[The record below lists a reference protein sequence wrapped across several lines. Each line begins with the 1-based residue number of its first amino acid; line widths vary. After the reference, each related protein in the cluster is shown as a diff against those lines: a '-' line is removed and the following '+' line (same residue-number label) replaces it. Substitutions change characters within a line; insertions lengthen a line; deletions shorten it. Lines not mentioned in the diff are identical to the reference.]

1 MRAVAEG
8 AMGRAAGH
16 VPGRS
21 GWLRGLWLAALVAV
35 VLGLT
40 GCDRLG
46 LGADKPP
53 AFHGIDI
60 TGANYANELAL
71 PDPEGRVRTLA
82 EFKGRVLVVFFG
94 FTQCPDVCPTTLG
107 ELAAAK
113 RALGA
118 DGERVQ
124 GIFVTVDPARDTPEV
139 MRAYVAAFDPS
150 FVGLRGTEE
159 QTRATAK
166 AFKIYYNKVEG
177 RTPDSY
183 SIDHTAGAYVFDA
196 QGRVR
201 LFTRH
206 GGGTEALVSDLK
218 RLLAEG

>member
-1 MRAVAEG
+1 MRVAGRVVGPAQGRG
-8 AMGRAAGH
+8 A
-16 VPGRS
+16 PGRR
-21 GWLRGLWLAALVAV
+21 LVLAALAAAAW
-35 VLGLT
+35 GLA

-46 LGADKPP
+46 LGGEKAPP
-53 AFHGIDI
+53 FHGIDI

-71 PDPEGRVRTLA
+71 PDPEGRPRTLA

-118 DGERVQ
+118 DGARVQ

-139 MRAYVAAFDPS
+139 LRAYVAAFDPS
-150 FVGLRGTEE
+150 FVALRGTDE

-166 AFKIYYNKVEG
+166 AFKVYFNKVEG
-177 RTPDSY
+177 RTPETY
-183 SIDHTAGAYVFDA
+183 TIDHTAGAYVFDA
-196 QGRVR
+196 KGRVR

-206 GGGTEALVSDLK
+206 GGSTEALVSDLK